1 MSNLDIKKDKVA
13 DLKDKFAQAKTVVV
27 TDYRGLNVAEVTKL
41 RSKLREAGVEYKVAK
56 NTLLKR
62 AIEDA
67 GLEAMDDIL
76 QGPTA
81 IAFSYE
87 DLVAPAQVLAKFAKE
102 HKKLEIK
109 GGLLEGKI
117 ISLTEVKALAELPS
131 REVLLT
137 QVASAL
143 QSPLVG
149 MVNVL
154 QGPLRKTVYALE
166 EIRKQKEA

>member
-1 MSNLDIKKDKVA
+1 MGNLDIKKAQVA
-13 DLKDKFAQAKTVVV
+13 DLKDKFTQARTVVV
-27 TDYRGLNVAEVTKL
+27 TDYRGLNVAEVTQL
-41 RSKLREAGVEYKVAK
+41 RTKLREAGVEYKVAK

-67 GLEAMDDIL
+67 GLESIDDLL

-81 IAFSYE
+81 VAFSYE

-102 HKKLEIK
+102 HDKLEIK
-109 GGLLEGKI
+109 GGLLEGKV
-117 ISLTEVKALAELPS
+117 ISLAEVKALAELPP
-131 REVLLT
+131 REVLLA

-154 QGPLRKTVYALE
+154 QGPLRKAVYALE